1 VAAMALI
8 RARDTVSRPSRRT
21 ANTVFNDLSPWGPA
35 VAGPGRG
42 GLPGG
47 LPFAGVDHDRRSAG
61 LGAAV
66 LHIRVIS
73 PPGQSDAV
81 RELLLAEPGAT
92 HVTVLPGVAV
102 QPIGD
107 VVEADVTRESVDGVL
122 SSLRGLGIDRAGG
135 VTLGTIDTTLSD
147 AADAAE
153 QAAPGDPMDAV
164 IWEEVVARTGEE
176 SRLSISFQVFLTI
189 ACLLAAIGAITDS
202 SVTVVGAMVLG
213 PEFGPLAA
221 VAVGAVLRRGDLVKR
236 GVVALGVGF
245 PLAMAV
251 TAAASVL
258 FDALGLFS
266 TAALDNLDQVDFI
279 YKVGPFSF
287 IVALLAGAAGM
298 LALTSAKSASL
309 VGVFISVTTVPA
321 AAFAAVAVVE
331 GRYAQ
336 ALGSAAQLAINVIG
350 IVVAAVAVLVV
361 SRRTVPRRGSRPLS
375 TG

>member
-1 VAAMALI
+1 
-8 RARDTVSRPSRRT
+8 
-21 ANTVFNDLSPWGPA
+21 
-35 VAGPGRG
+35 
-42 GLPGG
+42 
-47 LPFAGVDHDRRSAG
+47 
-61 LGAAV
+61 V

-73 PPGQSDAV
+73 PPAQTDAV
-81 RELLLAEPGAT
+81 RELLLTEPGAT
-92 HVTVLPGVAV
+92 HVTMLPGVAV
-102 QPIGD
+102 QPAGD

-122 SSLRGLGIDRAGG
+122 GSLRGLGIDRAGG
-135 VTLGTIDTTLSD
+135 VTLETIDTTLSD

-153 QAAPGDPMDAV
+153 QAAPGDPIDAV
-164 IWEEVVARTGEE
+164 IWDEVVARTGEE
-176 SRLSISFQVFLTI
+176 SRLSISFQAFLTI

-221 VAVGAVLRRGDLVKR
+221 VAVGVVLRRGDLVKR

-258 FDALGLFS
+258 FDAVGLLA

-287 IVALLAGAAGM
+287 IVALLAGGAGM
-298 LALTSAKSASL
+298 LALTSAKSATL

-321 AAFAAVAVVE
+321 AAFASVALVE

-361 SRRTVPRRGSRPLS
+361 SRRTLPQHGSRPLS